1 MSISEPTSVRESLE
15 LSLSVSPLA
24 QLVVSRDGYVRAASP
39 PAGQLVGVP
48 TGISGLPVIAVG
60 TAESAAAVVRL
71 VEQACDTGQP
81 SAFLDLQWVP
91 LDGSGPRWL
100 SGGVVPLADPDG
112 TVVAAIVTITPIH
125 ERALSLRAD
134 NAELKRD
141 NSELRSIADEL
152 RTRTHELNV
161 VAIFLQSVLTSL
173 RGAVVVADAT
183 GAIRFWNAEA
193 ERLWGIPRRAA
204 MQSLL
209 ADLDLGVPPDLLR
222 EGIQAGMRGES
233 VADMA
238 LSLNRAD
245 PDADRSYIVNVT
257 PLLGPGGSVAGVTLV
272 FVARPT
278 LM

>member
-1 MSISEPTSVRESLE
+1 MSNSERTSVRESLE

-39 PAGQLVGVP
+39 PARQLVGVP
-48 TGISGLPVIAVG
+48 TGSLGLPIIAVG
-60 TAESAAAVVRL
+60 AAESAAAVVQL

-112 TVVAAIVTITPIH
+112 TVVAAIVTITPTH

-152 RTRTHELNV
+152 RTRTDELNV
-161 VAIFLQSVLTSL
+161 VAVFLQSVLTSL
-173 RGAVVVADAT
+173 RGAVVVADRT
-183 GAIRFWNAEA
+183 GAIRVWNAEA
-193 ERLWGIPRRAA
+193 ERLWGIPRRVA

-209 ADLDLGVPPDLLR
+209 ADLDLGVPPEPLR
-222 EGIQAGMRGES
+222 EGIEAGMRGEP

-238 LSLNRAD
+238 LSLNRSD
-245 PDADRSYIVNVT
+245 RYADRSYTVSVT
-257 PLLGPGGSVAGVTLV
+257 PLLGPGGSVHGVTLL
-272 FVARPT
+272 FVARPI
-278 LM
+278 LI